1 MKTFR
6 AFRIHNEDGQHRA
19 GIEEVSLDEP
29 GDGEVLI
36 RTRYSNV
43 NYKDALAGTGKG
55 KILRRFPLTGGVDS
69 GGEVVQS
76 NAPGFAEGDQVL
88 VTGFG
93 MSAVHDGGYAEYLQA
108 PAEWV
113 VPLPEGL
120 TLFEAI
126 ALGTAGLTVAL
137 SLHRMEQNGQN
148 PEMGPIIVTG
158 ASGGVGSLAV
168 DILTSKGYSVVA
180 VSGKPAQQAFLKRL
194 GAAEVL
200 RRDELPT
207 GTRPLEKG
215 LWGGAIDNVGG
226 QMLATLTRHIK
237 PGGNIASIGLAGGIE
252 FTTTVMPFIIRAV
265 NLLGINSVDIPSP
278 LRGELWARLASDM
291 KPPHLEDIVE
301 GVIPLEGLADVFEQ
315 MMQGKTHG
323 RILVK
328 TF

>member
-1 MKTFR
+1 MRTFR

-76 NAPGFAEGDQVL
+76 NAPGFAEGEQVL

-148 PEMGPIIVTG
+148 PRMGPIIVTG

>member
-1 MKTFR
+1 MTTFR
-6 AFRIHNEDGQHRA
+6 AFRIHNEDGRHRA
-19 GIEEVSLDEP
+19 GIEELSLEEP

-43 NYKDALAGTGKG
+43 NYKDALAGTGRG
-55 KILRRFPLTGGVDS
+55 KILRHFPLTGGVDS
-69 GGEVVQS
+69 GGEVIQS
-76 NAPGFAEGDQVL
+76 QAPGIAEGDQVL

-93 MSAVHDGGYAEYLQA
+93 MSAVRDGGYAEYLQA

-113 VPLPEGL
+113 TPLPEGL
-120 TLFEAI
+120 SLFDAM

-137 SLHRMEQNGQN
+137 SLQRMELNGQD
-148 PEMGPIIVTG
+148 PAMGPIIVTG

-180 VSGKPAQQAFLKRL
+180 VSGKPAQQEFLKSL
-194 GAAEVL
+194 GATEIL
-200 RRDELPT
+200 GRDELPT

-226 QMLATLTRHIK
+226 EMLATLTRHIK

-278 LRGELWARLASDM
+278 LREELWVRLATDM
-291 KPPHLEDIVE
+291 RPPHLEDIIE
-301 GVIPLEGLADVFEQ
+301 GVIPLDGLAEVFEE

>member
-19 GIEEVSLDEP
+19 GIEKVSLDEP

-76 NAPGFAEGDQVL
+76 NAPGVAEGDQVL

-113 VPLPEGL
+113 APLPEGL

-137 SLHRMEQNGQN
+137 SLHRMEINGQT